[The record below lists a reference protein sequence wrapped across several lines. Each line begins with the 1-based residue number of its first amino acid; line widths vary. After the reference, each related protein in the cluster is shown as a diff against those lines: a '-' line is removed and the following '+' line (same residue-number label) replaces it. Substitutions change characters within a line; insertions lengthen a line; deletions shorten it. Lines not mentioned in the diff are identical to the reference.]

1 MSAFPA
7 WEESTVFMQII
18 DSLAPVVL
26 LIGLGAFLVRIG
38 FLKRELLKGMND
50 LAYWIGLPT
59 FIFYSLATVRPDL
72 TSLGPMLTV
81 FLSGTAAALGAGF
94 VAVHLLKEPIA
105 SRGTFLQ
112 ATFRGNLAFIGLPIV
127 IFTASGLPEGDPEK
141 MQELAVLTLAPMM
154 VVYNVV
160 AVLLLYGSQTGF
172 SGKLISKTIRQVAT
186 NPLILASIAGI
197 AFALS
202 GWTFPNFLDRSLEAL
217 GRLALPLALLSIG
230 GSLLTVPVRG
240 SFAAAGTASLCK
252 VGVAPLAGIGV
263 GIVLNAPSEVLLVAA
278 IYLSC
283 PTAAA
288 SYVLARQ
295 LGGDEALAAGTIVI
309 STILSIVS
317 LSLAVAFIGSTVS
330 F

>member
-1 MSAFPA
+1 
-7 WEESTVFMQII
+7 MQII

-26 LIGLGAFLVRIG
+26 LIGLGVFLVRIS
-38 FLKRELLKGMND
+38 FVKREMLKGMND

-59 FIFYSLATVRPDL
+59 FIFYSLATVPL
-72 TSLGPMLTV
+72 KTAALGPMLAV
-81 FLSGTAAALGAGF
+81 FLTGTAAALGGGF
-94 VAVHLLKEPIA
+94 IAVRLLKQPIA

-127 IFTASGLPEGDPEK
+127 VFTASGLPDADPQT

-154 VVYNVV
+154 VIYNVV

-172 SGKLISKTIRQVAT
+172 SGELVAKTLRQVAT
-186 NPLILASIAGI
+186 NPLILASVAGI
-197 AFALS
+197 AVALA
-202 GWTFPNFLDRSLEAL
+202 GWTFPNFLDRTLEAL

-230 GSLLTVPVRG
+230 GSLVTVPVRG
-240 SFAAAGTASLCK
+240 SLAAAGTASLLK
-252 VGVAPLAGIGV
+252 VGVAPLIGIGAGIALG
-263 GIVLNAPSEVLLVAA
+263 APSEVLLVAA

-295 LGGDEALAAGTIVI
+295 LGGDEALAASTIVI
-309 STILSIVS
+309 STLLSLIS
-317 LSLAVAFIGSTVS
+317 LSLAVAFISSGIYS
-330 F
+330 